1 MSEPISLDQIVARLE
16 ALEETIIMR
25 FIDRAQFAA
34 NPVAYERG
42 RSGFSGAGDRSLFE
56 VRLEAQERMDA
67 EFGRYEV
74 PEERPV
80 NDNLPAPRRTVHL
93 PDSPLRIDDY
103 SVVSQSRAIRDAY
116 LACLPDLC
124 AVGDDG
130 QYGSSV
136 ELDVYAIQAIA
147 RRVHYGALYVA
158 EAKYRGNPDAYRDA
172 AAAHDIDRI
181 VEMLTRSEVE
191 QRIVGRLEQKVADLQ
206 HHVNTDVR
214 RVIGAQVIVQ
224 FYRESVIPL
233 TKQGQVSYL
242 LNRR

>member
-1 MSEPISLDQIVARLE
+1 MNDSVSLDQIAARLE

-42 RSGFSGAGDRSLFE
+42 RSGFSGAGERSLFE

-80 NDNLPAPRRTVHL
+80 NRDLPAPRRTVHL
-93 PDSPLRIDDY
+93 PASPLRIDDY
-103 SVVSQSRAIRDAY
+103 SIVSQSAAIRDAY
-116 LACLPDLC
+116 LKCLSELC
-124 AVGDDG
+124 ASGDDG

-147 RRVHYGALYVA
+147 RRVHFGALYVA
-158 EAKYRGNPDAYRDA
+158 EAKYRSAPDEYRSA
-172 AAAHDIDRI
+172 AGRHDTDRI
-181 VEMLTRSEVE
+181 SAMLTRSEVE
-191 QRIVGRLEQKVADLQ
+191 QRIVERLEKKVADLQ
-206 HHVNTDVR
+206 RHVNTEVR
-214 RVIGAQVIVQ
+214 RVIGAQVIVT
-224 FYRESVIPL
+224 FYRKTVIPL
-233 TKQGQVSYL
+233 TKRGQVAYL

>member
-1 MSEPISLDQIVARLE
+1 MTDSISLDQIAARLE

-34 NPVAYERG
+34 NSVAYERG

-80 NDNLPAPRRTVHL
+80 NATLPAPRRTVHL
-93 PDSPLRIDDY
+93 PPSPLQISDY
-103 SVVSQSRAIRDAY
+103 SIVSQSPAIRDAY
-116 LACLPDLC
+116 LGCLSELC
-124 AVGDDG
+124 AAGDDG

-147 RRVHYGALYVA
+147 RRVHFGALYVA
-158 EAKYRGNPDAYRDA
+158 EAKYRSNPVAYHEAAGSRDTERLTA
-172 AAAHDIDRI
+172 
-181 VEMLTRSEVE
+181 MLTRSEVE
-191 QRIVGRLEQKVADLQ
+191 QRIIDRLEKKVAYLQ
-206 HHVNTDVR
+206 QHVNTDVR
-214 RVIGAQVIVQ
+214 RVIGAEVIVT
-224 FYRESVIPL
+224 FYRKSVIPL
-233 TKQGQVSYL
+233 TKRGQVAYL